1 MAEMIE
7 ISYSA
12 NPRGQVGV
20 RPRKVKLKGAF
31 HVFTKDPGVL
41 SIEFID
47 SSPLKNGAMTAAGN
61 KDLTVEKAGR
71 FLFKCILNQNGTKL
85 VLDPRDPNDPSGG
98 GELEV
103 EGERVG

>member
-1 MAEMIE
+1 MAEKIE

-20 RPRKVKLKGAF
+20 RPRTVRLKTAF

-47 SSPLKNGAMTAAGN
+47 NSPLKNGAMTAPGN

-71 FLFKCILNQNGTKL
+71 FLFKCILDQNGTKL
-85 VLDPRDPNDPSGG
+85 VLDPRDPNNPAGG
-98 GELEV
+98 GELDV
-103 EGERVG
+103 PDDRG